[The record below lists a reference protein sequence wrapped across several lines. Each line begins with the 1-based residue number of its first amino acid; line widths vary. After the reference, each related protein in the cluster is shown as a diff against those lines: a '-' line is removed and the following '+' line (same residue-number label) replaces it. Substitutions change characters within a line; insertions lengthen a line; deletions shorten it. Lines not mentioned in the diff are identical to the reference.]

1 MSLPICVQELG
12 ATGSDATLKVKF
24 ANSISSM
31 DPDHDDNTVFVQEL
45 VSFQIV
51 WANEFEKTR

>member
-1 MSLPICVQELG
+1 MSLPIRVQELG
-12 ATGSDATLKVKF
+12 ATGSLKVKF

-31 DPDHDDNTVFVQEL
+31 DPDHDDSPVFVQEL